1 MRPQGSQEQ
10 LEQRRRRAVALMEQ
24 GYGDAAIA
32 GLLGTST
39 VSVWRWRKAYRRRGQ
54 GALSA
59 KPVPG
64 RPPRLSARQRRSL
77 VSRLLKG
84 AMAEGFATDLWSCPR
99 IAQVIEDRYGVRYH
113 VDHIPR
119 LMATL
124 GFSCQKPERRAVERD
139 EEAIR
144 QWVKHDWPRIKKR
157 RTGARSPR
165 IHR

>member
-10 LEQRRRRAVALMEQ
+10 LEQRRRRAVELMEQ
-24 GYGDAAIA
+24 GYGDATIA

-39 VSVWRWRKAYRRRGQ
+39 VSVWRWRKAYRRRGDA
-54 GALSA
+54 ALSA
-59 KPVPG
+59 KPVSG

-77 VSRLLKG
+77 VNRLLKG
-84 AMAEGFATDLWSCPR
+84 AMAEGFATDLWTCPR
-99 IAQVIEDRYGVRYH
+99 IAQVIEERYGVRYH

-119 LMATL
+119 LMAVL

-144 QWVKHDWPRIKKR
+144 RWVKHDWPRIKKR
-157 RTGARSPR
+157 RPPTRPSGF
-165 IHR
+165 HR